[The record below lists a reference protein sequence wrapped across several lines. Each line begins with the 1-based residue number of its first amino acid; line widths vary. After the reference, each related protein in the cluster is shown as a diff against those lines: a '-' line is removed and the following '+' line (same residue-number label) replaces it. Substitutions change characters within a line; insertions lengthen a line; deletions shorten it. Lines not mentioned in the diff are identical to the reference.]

1 MISPISTHLRRRVA
15 AILAIGA
22 ILLLGWLETS
32 QGGTAVPGPFALIW
46 FAQSHL
52 LSVSIALF
60 GASALFALT
69 GRLLASIS
77 VVGAFYA
84 LIAAASWV
92 KIDYLGNPLTLADV
106 RFFVSSLRQNIVLFQ
121 TYPRLG
127 LLLAASLAFSVA
139 AVWLAFHVEKRR
151 ARLPRGI
158 AFALAAAICGTVLL
172 ARADAA
178 KGHALDLPV
187 FAQDPN
193 AGNAFTQ
200 LWKFS
205 VTGERRLAD
214 LIEIFFGDASIGFQL
229 PARHPPGDFAPSA
242 LNMDKKRDLP
252 DILAVLQESLFD
264 PRMLAA
270 CAGVEECASTLF
282 EKPEAGKYGPLFVHS
297 KAGGTWLSEFALLSG
312 FDWRAFGPGGA
323 HAPLNMAPQLRAPLA
338 AYLRGQGY
346 RTVAIYPVA
355 GNFLNAREAY
365 RHYGFDEFYAIE
377 DLGISSNWQETSDA
391 NLFRK
396 ALGIVEKSHDGRPVF
411 ALILTIRNHG
421 PHADNLGQITQ
432 PVPPRLESLPPPLID
447 YLLRMRESESAMAA
461 LKREWLSASRPRV
474 LAWFGDHQPLFSGTA
489 ALDRQYLSEVFQAAP
504 PDEQIRFMTWYEVSS
519 NLPRRG
525 ASGKPQPTDLA
536 YLGTEILDYAGVP
549 LPPHGTATLAM
560 SAECPFGIA
569 LCGKK
574 ERVGRYLSFR
584 VWELG
589 EIQ

>member
-1 MISPISTHLRRRVA
+1 MISSLSTHSRRRLA

-22 ILLLGWLETS
+22 IFLLGWLENS

-46 FAQSHL
+46 FAQSHP
-52 LSVSIALF
+52 LSVSLALF
-60 GASALFALT
+60 GVSALFALT
-69 GRLLASIS
+69 GRLFASIS
-77 VVGAFYA
+77 VVVALYA

-106 RFFVSSLRQNIVLFQ
+106 RFFVSSLRQNIVLFE

-139 AVWLAFHVEKRR
+139 AVWLAFRAEKRR
-151 ARLPRGI
+151 APLPRGV
-158 AFALAAAICGTVLL
+158 AFALAAAIFGTVLL

-178 KGHALDLPV
+178 KGHALELPV

-229 PARHPPGDFAPSA
+229 PARHPAGDFVSSA
-242 LNMDKKRDLP
+242 SSAGKRDLP
-252 DILAVLQESLFD
+252 DIMVVLQESLFD
-264 PRMLAA
+264 PRILAA
-270 CAGVEECASTLF
+270 CAGIEECASTLF
-282 EKPEAGKYGPLFVHS
+282 EKPEAGMYGPLFVHS

-312 FDWRAFGPGGA
+312 FDWRVFGPGGA
-323 HAPLNMAPQLRAPLA
+323 HAPLNMAPHLRAPLA
-338 AYLRGQGY
+338 AHLRGQGY

-377 DLGISSNWQETSDA
+377 DLNISSNWQETSDA
-391 NLFRK
+391 NLFHK
-396 ALGIVEKSHDGRPVF
+396 ALDVVEKSHDGRPVF

-432 PVPPRLESLPPPLID
+432 PVPPRLESLPPPLVD

-461 LKREWLSASRPRV
+461 LKREWLSASRSRV
-474 LAWFGDHQPLFSGTA
+474 LAWFGDHQPLFSGTG
-489 ALDRQYLSEVFQAAP
+489 ALDRRHLSGIFQAAP

-519 NLPRRG
+519 NLPQRG
-525 ASGKPQPTDLA
+525 ASGRPRPTDLA

-549 LPPHGTATLAM
+549 LPPHGEATLGM
-560 SAECPFGIA
+560 STECPLGIA

-574 ERVGRYLSFR
+574 ERVGSYLSFR